1 VLLVTYFVV
10 AHHLEIPPVVTRF
23 ELPSIKEGS
32 DIGAHAA
39 LSSGLYDKPAVSE
52 APALTV
58 PASIYPEAPVATASP
73 MAFAGADWSAVK
85 PQLDSAT
92 AINYSTASENA
103 AAGVEPDYILGT
115 DGQIRPNPKK
125 TAPNPDGSI
134 NIQMEGN
141 GQQSNQDKIEALKSA
156 SENQKASIR
165 ELIRYFQKN
174 NPNAS
179 IPTEWLWQLDKQPD
193 LPTPSSSRPDTPA
206 PRSQPQPEAQPQQDF
221 SPRRSS
227 APSSPGGY
235 RGPGGGMSPGAS
247 PRGGDSTPSYSDRPA
262 RQPMFRTGRADVPP
276 PVAGDLELKGPP
288 TITPEKIDQVLQS
301 FNSPASGLGQVIY
314 DEGVKRGINPAVA
327 LAFFIQESSAGT
339 KGVAAETNSWGNIKG
354 DGPAGSYKGFRAYN
368 NFEEGVKDWYR
379 LIDDKYLAPQSEGG
393 RGYTTLSQVIRTYA
407 PASDNNDERGYVA
420 NVKGMVEGWA
430 KDSKP
435 AVA

>member
-1 VLLVTYFVV
+1 M
-10 AHHLEIPPVVTRF
+10 VTRF
-23 ELPSIKEGS
+23 ELPSIKDGS
-32 DIGAHAA
+32 DVGAHAA
-39 LSSGLYDKPAVSE
+39 LSSGLFDKPAVSD
-52 APALTV
+52 APPPLTV

-73 MAFAGADWSAVK
+73 MAFAGADWSVVK
-85 PQLDSAT
+85 PQLDGAT

-115 DGQIRPNPKK
+115 DGQMRPNPKK

-141 GQQSNQDKIEALKSA
+141 GQQGNQDKIEALKSA

-165 ELIRYFQKN
+165 EMIRYFQKN

-179 IPTEWLWQLDKQPD
+179 VPTEWLWQLDKQPD
-193 LPTPSSSRPDTPA
+193 LPTPSSSRSDTPA
-206 PRSQPQPEAQPQQDF
+206 PTPRLQPQPEAQPQQDF

-235 RGPGGGMSPGAS
+235 RGPSGPGGGMSPGAS
-247 PRGGDSTPSYSDRPA
+247 HRGGDSTPSYSDRPA
-262 RQPMFRTGRADVPP
+262 RQPMFHTGRGDVPP

-288 TITPEKIDQVLQS
+288 TITPEKIDQVLKS

-327 LAFFIQESSAGT
+327 LAFFVQESSAGT

-393 RGYTTLSQVIRTYA
+393 RGYSTLSQVIRTYA
-407 PASDNNDERGYVA
+407 PGSDNNDERGYVA
-420 NVKGMVEGWA
+420 NVKGMVEGWS

-435 AVA
+435 ANG